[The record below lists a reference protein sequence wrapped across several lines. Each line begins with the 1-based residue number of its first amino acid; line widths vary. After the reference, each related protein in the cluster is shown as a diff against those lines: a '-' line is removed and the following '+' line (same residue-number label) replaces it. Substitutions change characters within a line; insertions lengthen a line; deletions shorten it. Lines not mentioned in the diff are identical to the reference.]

1 MFFKRKDERAI
12 RKQARERAERYK
24 AIQAQA
30 KKYQR
35 LLRLDPYYTDVYYE
49 GALLACHI
57 ARTSPDELDE
67 LDELEEEIERE
78 CAKWRIYRTLLKQLG
93 AKQ

>member
-12 RKQARERAERYK
+12 RKQAQGRAERYK

-30 KKYQR
+30 KKYR
-35 LLRLDPYYTDVYYE
+35 KVLRLDSEFSEEYYW
-49 GALLACHI
+49 GALLACSA
-57 ARTSPDELDE
+57 ARNNPDEFDE
-67 LDELEEEIERE
+67 FEKEIERE
-78 CAKWRIYRTLLKQLG
+78 CEKWRIYRTLLKQLG

>member
-1 MFFKRKDERAI
+1 MFFKRRKDEQAI

-49 GALLACHI
+49 GALLACQV
-57 ARTSPDELDE
+57 ARETLMSLMS
-67 LDELEEEIERE
+67 LKRKLSER
-78 CAKWRIYRTLLKQLG
+78 
-93 AKQ
+93 

>member
-1 MFFKRKDERAI
+1 MFFKRRKDEQAI

-35 LLRLDPYYTDVYYE
+35 LLRLDPYYTDVYCE
-49 GALLACHI
+49 GALLACQV
-57 ARTSPDELDE
+57 ARENPDELDE
-67 LDELEEEIERE
+67 FEEEIERE
-78 CAKWRIYRTLLKQLG
+78 CEKWRIYRTLLKQLG